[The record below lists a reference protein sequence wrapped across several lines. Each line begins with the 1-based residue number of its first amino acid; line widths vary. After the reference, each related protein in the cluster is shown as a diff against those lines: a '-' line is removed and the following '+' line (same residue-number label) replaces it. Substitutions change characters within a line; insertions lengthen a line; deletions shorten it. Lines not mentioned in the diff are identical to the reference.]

1 MFSLKPKEGGG
12 VINTPPPPPPNTN
25 LLKGGIALA
34 LVLILGLGYNA
45 YSTRSSLESRI
56 GILVHWF
63 SGGIESERIDLGPT
77 TSVSLD
83 GLSADMLLEMKE
95 DALLEVCARSAGGR
109 PRLRD
114 AAEAAVRRR
123 VGADVPVP
131 RWPACQTG
139 LPRAGSADGEGKVR
153 SQQA

>member
-1 MFSLKPKEGGG
+1 QRWLTEKAAAEERAERTQEARRSEGMRQVQRWLDVIAEILDSG
-12 VINTPPPPPPNTN
+12 V
-25 LLKGGIALA
+25 A
-34 LVLILGLGYNA
+34 
-45 YSTRSSLESRI
+45 SRI
-56 GILVHWF
+56 GILVHWY

-95 DALLEVCARSAGGR
+95 DALLEVCARSTGGR

-123 VGADVPVP
+123 VG
-131 RWPACQTG
+131 
-139 LPRAGSADGEGKVR
+139 
-153 SQQA
+153 